1 MVDFLVHIHVFYE
14 EMWQE
19 LKEHLTCLNSHSS
32 EIWITVPNGSMIQEP
47 HLLQDF
53 PGAHI
58 LHVDNRGYDIAPFVE
73 VLKRVDLS
81 QFRYCIK
88 LHTKR
93 DMPAPAHVGCVD
105 VSGSKWRHL
114 LLSFLKKDN
123 LARTLQAFENDEK
136 LGMVGHHALICKKEP
151 SDSRAWAQS
160 LQWLRFQT
168 NGGIPRPPKFVAGSM
183 FICRAPLMAKYR
195 EILADAAF
203 ETPSREH
210 PSTISHAAERLLGH
224 IITAAGYD
232 IRDAYT
238 PASSKLFFRTKTAI
252 LYPLYQFLRFC
263 YQKKH
268 TRKGYTIIKICKVPV
283 YRSRKTKIS

>member
-32 EIWITVPNGSMIQEP
+32 EIWITVPNGSMIQES
-47 HLLQDF
+47 HILQDF

-123 LARTLQAFENDEK
+123 LALTLQAFDRNEK
-136 LGMVGHHALICKKEP
+136 LGMVGHHALICSKEP
-151 SDSRAWAQS
+151 EDYRAWAQS
-160 LQWLRFQT
+160 RQWIQMLT
-168 NGGIPRPPKFVAGSM
+168 PCPAPHTSKFIAGSM

-195 EILADAAF
+195 DILADTEF
-203 ETPSREH
+203 EVPSREH

-224 IITAAGYD
+224 IITAAGYT

-238 PASSKLFFRTKTAI
+238 STSAKLFFRLKTAI
-252 LYPLYQFLRFC
+252 RYPLYLLLRFC
-263 YQKKH
+263 YQKKL
-268 TRKGYTIIKICKVPV
+268 TRKGYTIIKICKIPV
-283 YRSRKTKIS
+283 YRSR

>member
-19 LKEHLTCLNSHSS
+19 LKEHLTCLSSHSR
-32 EIWITVPNGSMIQEP
+32 EIWITLPNGIVMPEAQ
-47 HLLQDF
+47 LLQDC
-53 PGAHI
+53 PEAHI
-58 LHVDNRGYDIAPFVE
+58 LHIDNRGYDIYPFVE
-73 VLKRVDLS
+73 VLKHVDLS

-93 DMPAPAHVGCVD
+93 DMPTPAHVGSVD

-114 LLSFLKKDN
+114 MLSFLKKDN
-123 LARTLQAFENDEK
+123 LARTLQAFDHDEK

-151 SDSRAWAQS
+151 DDAQAWEQSKQWIRAHAAGAELHS
-160 LQWLRFQT
+160 L
-168 NGGIPRPPKFVAGSM
+168 KFVAGSM
-183 FICRAPLMAKYR
+183 FICRAGLLVPFR
-195 EILADAAF
+195 DILADAEF
-203 ETPSREH
+203 EIPSREH

-224 IITAAGYD
+224 VISAAGYD

-238 PASSKLFFRTKTAI
+238 SPSAKLIVWYKTA
-252 LYPLYQFLRFC
+252 LHCFLRFC

-268 TRKGYTIIKICKVPV
+268 TRKGYTIIKICKIPV
-283 YRSRKTKIS
+283 YRSR

>member
-47 HLLQDF
+47 HILQDF

-105 VSGSKWRHL
+105 VSGSKWRRL
-114 LLSFLKKDN
+114 MLSFLKKDN

-151 SDSRAWAQS
+151 EDRCAWNQSR
-160 LQWLRFQT
+160 QWIQMLT
-168 NGGIPRPPKFVAGSM
+168 PSPAPHTPKFIAGSM

>member
-1 MVDFLVHIHVFYE
+1 MVDFLVHIHLFYA

-47 HLLQDF
+47 HILQDC

-123 LARTLQAFENDEK
+123 LALTLQAFDHNEK
-136 LGMVGHHALICKKEP
+136 LGMVGHHALICSKEP
-151 SDSRAWAQS
+151 DDAQAWEQS
-160 LQWLRFQT
+160 KQWIRIHAAG
-168 NGGIPRPPKFVAGSM
+168 NEPRSLNFVAGSM
-183 FICRAPLMAKYR
+183 FICRAGLLVPFR
-195 EILADAAF
+195 DILADAEF
-203 ETPSREH
+203 EIPSREH

-238 PASSKLFFRTKTAI
+238 SPSAKFAFWCKTA
-252 LYPLYQFLRFC
+252 LLCFMQFC
-263 YQKKH
+263 YRKKH
-268 TRKGYTIIKICKVPV
+268 TKKGYTIIKICKVPV